1 VTSEDETESICEDRR
16 DHVTAFRPRN
26 NSAGVRNVPLR
37 PQARYAGRDQG
48 ETARRRPNEA
58 TIIMMITFEKGDLI
72 SPTTAELELVQQTTA
87 SIEGRDWTER
97 PLTTGEKLC
106 IEMAVL
112 YTLAHVDA
120 VFQNQIIHHQALER
134 RTTISCCGLDI
145 TVACDDIGTKTLL
158 MGFLTGTECA

>member
-1 VTSEDETESICEDRR
+1 M
-16 DHVTAFRPRN
+16 
-26 NSAGVRNVPLR
+26 
-37 PQARYAGRDQG
+37 
-48 ETARRRPNEA
+48 
-58 TIIMMITFEKGDLI
+58 MMITFEKGDLI

-87 SIEGRDWTER
+87 SIEGRDWTDR

-112 YTLAHVDA
+112 YTLSRVNA
-120 VFQNQIIHHQALER
+120 VFQNQIIHHQSLER

-145 TVACDDIGTKTLL
+145 TVACDDIGTKNLL